1 MTDYLVSI
9 ITPTYNAEDNIRATI
24 ESIQVQSYS
33 NWELVVVDDCST
45 DDTVSIIC
53 SIKQNDD
60 RIKLFVQEKNQGT
73 GEARIRCL
81 NESKGDI
88 IAFCDSD
95 DIWNKNK
102 LERQIQMFDPK
113 KNNFIYTAYWTRNKL
128 KILNPHINVPLRT
141 RYRDILKTCHIY
153 TSTVLISKKLLVNN
167 MSKARKRQDFVTW
180 IRVLENFPCAI
191 GINEPLM
198 GYLISESSLSSNKLN
213 VARIQWWVY
222 RKELKFTLISSIYYF
237 TNYAFNGF
245 LKRVKQ
251 KNFR

>member
-1 MTDYLVSI
+1 
-9 ITPTYNAEDNIRATI
+9 
-24 ESIQVQSYS
+24 
-33 NWELVVVDDCST
+33 
-45 DDTVSIIC
+45 
-53 SIKQNDD
+53 
-60 RIKLFVQEKNQGT
+60 
-73 GEARIRCL
+73 
-81 NESKGDI
+81 
-88 IAFCDSD
+88 
-95 DIWNKNK
+95 
-102 LERQIQMFDPK
+102 MFDP

-128 KILNPHINVPLRT
+128 KILNPTLMYLRT

>member
-1 MTDYLVSI
+1 
-9 ITPTYNAEDNIRATI
+9 
-24 ESIQVQSYS
+24 
-33 NWELVVVDDCST
+33 
-45 DDTVSIIC
+45 
-53 SIKQNDD
+53 
-60 RIKLFVQEKNQGT
+60 
-73 GEARIRCL
+73 
-81 NESKGDI
+81 
-88 IAFCDSD
+88 
-95 DIWNKNK
+95 
-102 LERQIQMFDPK
+102 
-113 KNNFIYTAYWTRNKL
+113 
-128 KILNPHINVPLRT
+128 
-141 RYRDILKTCHIY
+141 
-153 TSTVLISKKLLVNN
+153 

>member
-60 RIKLFVQEKNQGT
+60 RIKLFVQKKNQGT

-113 KNNFIYTAYWTRNKL
+113 K
-128 KILNPHINVPLRT
+128 
-141 RYRDILKTCHIY
+141 
-153 TSTVLISKKLLVNN
+153 
-167 MSKARKRQDFVTW
+167 
-180 IRVLENFPCAI
+180 
-191 GINEPLM
+191 
-198 GYLISESSLSSNKLN
+198 
-213 VARIQWWVY
+213 
-222 RKELKFTLISSIYYF
+222 
-237 TNYAFNGF
+237 
-245 LKRVKQ
+245 
-251 KNFR
+251 